1 MAKSTKTTKA
11 TAEKTTKPAA
21 AKPAAPKAKA
31 EAKATPKAKAEP
43 KAKAAPKAAA
53 AKTNGKATSKAAAG
67 DPAEKLA
74 QTCQE
79 AAAKFEKMSDEKYT
93 EIKEK
98 LEWCVGSYSY
108 DKNPAGLKEYG
119 GKAIDLLKEAKKE
132 KPRLV
137 SQKLITDL
145 EKSLASV

>member
-53 AKTNGKATSKAAAG
+53 AKTNGKAAAG